1 MAAGRPPKVY
11 SDEDVIALGEDLISW
26 IRKKYNEKDMP
37 VHLTEWYSLEKDIL
51 YPDWD
56 NIRKRKEF
64 LKYYESALDLMVL
77 CTQKNQNLE
86 TAYGSRFLGVYSKD
100 LRKHER
106 EVKFEV
112 IDHEAQVKAEANN
125 KNQTSPNDC
134 LLSDLI
140 KAVKESK

>member
-1 MAAGRPPKVY
+1 MAIGRPPKVY
-11 SDEDVIALGEDLISW
+11 SDEDVVKLGEELITW
-26 IRKKYNEKDMP
+26 IRKRFNDKDMP
-37 VHLTEWYSLEKDIL
+37 IHLTEWYSLEKDIL
-51 YPDWD
+51 YHDWD
-56 NIRKRKEF
+56 NIRKRAHF
-64 LKYYESALDLMVL
+64 LKYYDSALELMSL
-77 CTQKNQNLE
+77 CTMANKNLE

-112 IDHEAQVKAEANN
+112 IDHEAEVKAEANN